1 MTARELIL
9 QLQAVSPETKV
20 LIRGY
25 EEGYNDIQQ
34 IKIVKIKEEL
44 HPEWYNGK
52 YSESQTEDAIDAIE
66 LYGEN
71 KMVKD

>member
-1 MTARELIL
+1 MTVRELIL

-20 LIRGY
+20 VVRGY

-34 IKIVKIKEEL
+34 IKIVKLKKEL
-44 HPEWYNGK
+44 QPEWYSGE
-52 YSESQTEDAIDAIE
+52 YSESQTKDAIEAIE

-71 KMVKD
+71 RVGKE